1 MVLSLPLVS
10 LNYNKLPGLYHE
22 AKLCVQR
29 ILFCYIF
36 YKTLHIQQYLFT
48 IDMIFCKS
56 FDITDNSVLGKDHI
70 LYPFPPKL
78 RILCAKFG

>member
-1 MVLSLPLVS
+1 
-10 LNYNKLPGLYHE
+10 
-22 AKLCVQR
+22 
-29 ILFCYIF
+29 
-36 YKTLHIQQYLFT
+36 
-48 IDMIFCKS
+48 MIFCKS